1 MTNAPSPARSVD
13 VEVPV
18 LIVGGSLVGLAN
30 AMFLAHHGVQTLSVE
45 KHEGTAIHPRAG
57 YFHLRTIELM
67 RIAGIESRVRAAAL
81 QLYEP
86 DGGLNAVETLAGKE
100 IANYIPNIN
109 ADVADVSPARRLFM
123 PQQVLEPILLE
134 RAQELGARF
143 EYATELV
150 HLEQDADGVTATVR
164 DVHTMVERTIRAQ
177 YLVACDGNRSP
188 IREDLGIAMRGHG
201 LLSRS
206 VTIYFRADCSHALRG
221 RNLGVIYVHNPQ
233 LRGFFRLEKTGLGGF
248 LVVFTVGDI
257 NEPGARYVADIATDE
272 LAVQMVREAVGEP
285 DLEVHVEDVDKWRAV
300 ADVADTFQAGRVFL
314 AGDAAHTMP
323 PTGGFGG
330 NTGIQDAHNLAWKI
344 ALVTKGQADP
354 VLLDSYDAER
364 QPAGAQAVEQAYN
377 RYVLR
382 SDPDLGLEG
391 VHDAIPDMHVEFNR
405 YRSRAVVPDA
415 DDVDDGAPDINPRQS
430 FGRPGT
436 RAPHV
441 VLERGDEIISTL
453 DLFGSGFV
461 LLAGPDGGGWL
472 EAARAASEAAG
483 IEVTALLVERAGGS
497 GALVDHPG
505 DGVAPVLDGVRHRA
519 VGRLARPPGRLRRLA
534 PGRLRPGRGGA
545 AGRGAGRDPRPERRA
560 GGRGAVRVLTLPWVG
575 AGPGAGPAPGSS
587 TAA

>member
-13 VEVPV
+13 AEVPV

-30 AMFLAHHGVQTLSVE
+30 AMFLAHHGVETLSVE

-86 DGGLNAVETLAGKE
+86 DGALNAVETLAGKE

-134 RAQELGARF
+134 RARELGARF

-150 HLEQDADGVTATVR
+150 HLEQDGDGVTATVR
-164 DVHTMVERTIRAQ
+164 DTHTLVERTIRAQ

-272 LAVQMVREAVGEP
+272 LAVQMVRDAVGEP
-285 DLEVHVEDVDKWRAV
+285 DLEVHIEDVDKWRAV

-323 PTGGFGG
+323 PPAASVATPASRTPTTWPGSSR
-330 NTGIQDAHNLAWKI
+330 WSS
-344 ALVTKGQADP
+344 KGQADP

-391 VHDAIPDMHVEFNR
+391 VHEAIPDMHVEFNR
-405 YRSRAVVPDA
+405 YRSRAVA
-415 DDVDDGAPDINPRQS
+415 ARRRRRRRR
-430 FGRPGT
+430 RPGHQ
-436 RAPHV
+436 PPP
-441 VLERGDEIISTL
+441 VLRPSRHPG
-453 DLFGSGFV
+453 
-461 LLAGPDGGGWL
+461 
-472 EAARAASEAAG
+472 AAR
-483 IEVTALLVERAGGS
+483 RA
-497 GALVDHPG
+497 
-505 DGVAPVLDGVRHRA
+505 
-519 VGRLARPPGRLRRLA
+519 
-534 PGRLRPGRGGA
+534 A
-545 AGRGAGRDPRPERRA
+545 AGRRDHLHPRPVRDRLRAAGR
-560 GGRGAVRVLTLPWVG
+560 
-575 AGPGAGPAPGSS
+575 S
-587 TAA
+587 

>member
-1 MTNAPSPARSVD
+1 MTNAPSPSRSVD
-13 VEVPV
+13 VEMPV

-30 AMFLAHHGVQTLSVE
+30 AMFLAHHGVETLSVE

-134 RAQELGARF
+134 RARELGARF

-150 HLEQDADGVTATVR
+150 HLEQDGDGVTATVR
-164 DVHTMVERTIRAQ
+164 DTHTLVERTIRAQ

-272 LAVQMVREAVGEP
+272 LAVQMVRDAVGEP
-285 DLEVHVEDVDKWRAV
+285 DLEVHIEDVDRWRAV

-330 NTGIQDAHNLAWKI
+330 NTGIQDAHNLAWKL
-344 ALVTKGQADP
+344 ALVIKGQADP

-391 VHDAIPDMHVEFNR
+391 VHEAIPDMHVEFNR
-405 YRSRAVVPDA
+405 YRSRAVLPDA
-415 DDVDDGAPDINPRQS
+415 DDVDDGAPHINPRQS

-441 VLERGDEIISTL
+441 VLQRGDEVISTL
-453 DLFGSGFV
+453 DLFGDGFV
-461 LLAGPDGGGWL
+461 LLTGPDGGAWL
-472 EAARAASEAAG
+472 EAARAAGEHAG
-483 IEVTALLVERAGGS
+483 VGLTAHLVGRAGGS
-497 GALVDHPG
+497 GALLDHP
-505 DGVAPVLDGVRHRA
+505 DEGVAPFWTAYGIEPSGASLVRPDGY
-519 VGRLARPPGRLRRLA
+519 VGWRLRAWGEGAAEQL
-534 PGRLRPGRGGA
+534 GGA
-545 AGRGAGRDPRPERRA
+545 LGAILGRSAAP
-560 GGRGAVRVLTLPWVG
+560 AVT
-575 AGPGAGPAPGSS
+575 APASS
-587 TAA
+587 